1 MSIPVTTHDPEPET
15 EEEMSMADIIR
26 IAAARFIDSSS
37 TEPADPPPSTNSD
50 DVELVHHLL
59 RAADELDHKQYEQ
72 AAHSLDLCELLSSEA
87 GDLTQR
93 VTHYFVQALREKIR
107 NETTAAA
114 TQQPKPDLI
123 DELNRLNLEETITA
137 TCPLVGVV
145 YEKIPFFQIG
155 QLAGVQA
162 IVETVEESKRVHIID
177 FRIRNGIQWTA
188 LMQALSPS
196 SDRRR
201 VTLEILKI
209 TAIVT
214 VSENL
219 VRETG
224 ERLAKFAESMNIP
237 FSFNSIVVS
246 SLTEIDETQ
255 FDLDP
260 NETVAVF
267 SEYALQSLIP
277 DPNQLDALMRVVK
290 NIQPGIMVVIET
302 ECNLNSSNFG
312 RRFVEVLFHYGA
324 YFDCVDACLEGGD
337 GGGERG
343 LMESM
348 FLSRIVTGLLVK
360 EGKDMAKFVTVDVWR
375 KFLSRFSMWEVR
387 LSSSAMYVVNLLLE
401 RFVGGKFCTLDRDGE
416 SLVVGWKGTP
426 MFSLATWKFL
436 QFKTT
441 EPNPE
446 EEEKEDDPESLIS

>member
-1 MSIPVTTHDPEPET
+1 M
-15 EEEMSMADIIR
+15 
-26 IAAARFIDSSS
+26 
-37 TEPADPPPSTNSD
+37 
-50 DVELVHHLL
+50 
-59 RAADELDHKQYEQ
+59 
-72 AAHSLDLCELLSSEA
+72 
-87 GDLTQR
+87 
-93 VTHYFVQALREKIR
+93 
-107 NETTAAA
+107 
-114 TQQPKPDLI
+114 
-123 DELNRLNLEETITA
+123 
-137 TCPLVGVV
+137 

-196 SDRRR
+196 SGRRR

-246 SLTEIDETQ
+246 SLIEIDETK

-277 DPNQLDALMRVVK
+277 DPNQLDALMTVVK

-401 RFVGGKFCTLDRDGE
+401 RFAGGKCCTLDRDGE
-416 SLVVGWKGTP
+416 SMIVGWKGTP

-446 EEEKEDDPESLIS
+446 EEEKEDDSESIIS

>member
-1 MSIPVTTHDPEPET
+1 
-15 EEEMSMADIIR
+15 MADIIR

-37 TEPADPPPSTNSD
+37 TEPADPPASANSDDEND
-50 DVELVHHLL
+50 DVELVLHLL

-107 NETTAAA
+107 NETAAAAA

-123 DELNRLNLEETITA
+123 DELKRLNLEEAVTA
-137 TCPLVGVV
+137 TCPLVGVM
-145 YEKIPFFQIG
+145 YIG

-196 SDRRR
+196 SGRRR

-246 SLTEIDETQ
+246 SLIEIDETK

-277 DPNQLDALMRVVK
+277 DPNQLDALMTVVK

-360 EGKDMAKFVTVDVWR
+360 EGKYMAKFVTVDVWR

-446 EEEKEDDPESLIS
+446 EEEKEDDSESIIS